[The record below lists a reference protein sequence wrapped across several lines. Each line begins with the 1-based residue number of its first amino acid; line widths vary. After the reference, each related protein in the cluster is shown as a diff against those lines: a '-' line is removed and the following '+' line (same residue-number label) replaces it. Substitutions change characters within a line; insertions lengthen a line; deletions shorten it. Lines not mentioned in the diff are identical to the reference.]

1 MDLTRTDP
9 EPADSESMD
18 SVRVGPEPAEP
29 APVGLV
35 PANPAPAEP
44 APVGL
49 VLVDLG
55 PGDPRMAADVAPLI
69 RALRPRLSADAFTAF
84 AEEGHAQGLR
94 FTVAYD
100 TATGRALGAATHRVL
115 ATSRG
120 RLLFVDDLVT
130 AAGSRGRGIGAHL
143 MAELER
149 RGRAEGCVRLELD
162 SGTTNVDAHR
172 FYHARRLTVAAF
184 HFGRELDPDPGGGRS
199 GTDGG
204 SGTDEGSS
212 RDEDPGTDADPA
224 TDRGSAGR

>member
-1 MDLTRTDP
+1 MP
-9 EPADSESMD
+9 AESVPADSVPAD
-18 SVRVGPEPAEP
+18 SVPADSVPAESVPADP
-29 APVGLV
+29 APVD
-35 PANPAPAEP
+35 
-44 APVGL
+44 L

-84 AEEGHAQGLR
+84 AEEGYAQGLR

-100 TATGRALGAATHRVL
+100 AATGRALGAATHRVL

-130 AAGSRGRGIGAHL
+130 AAESRGRGVGARL

-149 RGRAEGCVRLELD
+149 RGRAEGCARLELD

-184 HFGRELDPDPGGGRS
+184 HFGRELEPDPG
-199 GTDGG
+199 
-204 SGTDEGSS
+204 
-212 RDEDPGTDADPA
+212 
-224 TDRGSAGR
+224 

>member
-9 EPADSESMD
+9 EPADSGPTA

-29 APVGLV
+29 VPADPVLAGAAPVDSV
-35 PANPAPAEP
+35 PAEP
-44 APVGL
+44 ASADPTPADPAPVDL

-100 TATGRALGAATHRVL
+100 AATGRALGAATHRVL

-130 AAGSRGRGIGAHL
+130 AAESRGRGVGARL

-149 RGRAEGCVRLELD
+149 RGRAEGCARLELD

-184 HFGRELDPDPGGGRS
+184 HFGRELEPDPG
-199 GTDGG
+199 
-204 SGTDEGSS
+204 
-212 RDEDPGTDADPA
+212 
-224 TDRGSAGR
+224 

>member
-1 MDLTRTDP
+1 MDLTRT
-9 EPADSESMD
+9 
-18 SVRVGPEPAEP
+18 GPEAMD
-29 APVGLV
+29 PV
-35 PANPAPAEP
+35 AAD
-44 APVGL
+44 L

-149 RGRAEGCVRLELD
+149 RGRAEGCARLELD

-184 HFGRELDPDPGGGRS
+184 HFGRELEPDPGGGR
-199 GTDGG
+199 

>member
-9 EPADSESMD
+9 EAADSVPAD
-18 SVRVGPEPAEP
+18 PLPAD
-29 APVGLV
+29 
-35 PANPAPAEP
+35 
-44 APVGL
+44 L
-49 VLVDLG
+49 VLTDLG

-130 AAGSRGRGIGAHL
+130 AAGSRGRGIGARL

-149 RGRAEGCVRLELD
+149 RGRAEGCTRLELD

-184 HFGRELDPDPGGGRS
+184 HFGRELEPDPGEGRS
-199 GTDGG
+199 GRDGG
-204 SGTDEGSS
+204 SGTDEGSG
-212 RDEDPGTDADPA
+212 RDGDSGTDADSGR
-224 TDRGSAGR
+224 DRGPAGR

>member
-18 SVRVGPEPAEP
+18 SVRVGPEPAD
-29 APVGLV
+29 
-35 PANPAPAEP
+35 P

-130 AAGSRGRGIGAHL
+130 AAGSRGRGVGARL

-149 RGRAEGCVRLELD
+149 RGRAEGCTRLELD

-184 HFGRELDPDPGGGRS
+184 HFGRELEPDP

-204 SGTDEGSS
+204 SGTEGGPGTEGGVGTEADPG
-212 RDEDPGTDADPA
+212 RDEDPGTDAGPA

>member
-1 MDLTRTDP
+1 MPADPVLAGAAPVDSVPP
-9 EPADSESMD
+9 EPAP
-18 SVRVGPEPAEP
+18 PEPAFAAP
-29 APVGLV
+29 APVD
-35 PANPAPAEP
+35 
-44 APVGL
+44 L

-84 AEEGHAQGLR
+84 AEEGYAQGLR

-100 TATGRALGAATHRVL
+100 AATGRALGAATHRVL

-130 AAGSRGRGIGAHL
+130 AAESRGRGVGARL

-149 RGRAEGCVRLELD
+149 RGRAEGCARLELD

-184 HFGRELDPDPGGGRS
+184 HFGRELEPDPG
-199 GTDGG
+199 
-204 SGTDEGSS
+204 
-212 RDEDPGTDADPA
+212 
-224 TDRGSAGR
+224 

>member
-9 EPADSESMD
+9 EAADSGPIDSEPADSGP
-18 SVRVGPEPAEP
+18 VGPEPMGPEPVDP
-29 APVGLV
+29 APVD
-35 PANPAPAEP
+35 
-44 APVGL
+44 L

-55 PGDPRMAADVAPLI
+55 PGDPRMAADAAPLI

-130 AAGSRGRGIGAHL
+130 AAESRGRGVGARL

-162 SGTTNVDAHR
+162 SGTANVDAHR

-184 HFGRELDPDPGGGRS
+184 HFGRELEPDPGTEEGV

-204 SGTDEGSS
+204 
-212 RDEDPGTDADPA
+212 PA

>member
-1 MDLTRTDP
+1 
-9 EPADSESMD
+9 MD
-18 SVRVGPEPAEP
+18 SVRVGPEPAD
-29 APVGLV
+29 
-35 PANPAPAEP
+35 P

-130 AAGSRGRGIGAHL
+130 AAGSRGRGVGARL

-149 RGRAEGCVRLELD
+149 RGRAEGCTRLELD

-184 HFGRELDPDPGGGRS
+184 HFGRELEPDP

-204 SGTDEGSS
+204 SGTEGGPGTEGGVGTEADPG
-212 RDEDPGTDADPA
+212 RDEDPGTDAGPA